1 MNLQERIRLLARLGQ
16 YIINN
21 SADWQEVVTRAGI
34 ENSWFIPGFTQS
46 ATLQIAHNYLDEG
59 KLQEWATVNA
69 VKEQASPKTI
79 GIIMAGNIP
88 AVGMHDLLAVFMSG
102 HKAMVKLSSKDRV
115 IIQHFIDLLVSWQPE
130 VSRFITTSE
139 MLKGCDAYIATG
151 SNNTSRYFEYYFEK
165 YPHIIRRNR
174 TSVALLTG
182 AETTEELYKL
192 ADDVFLYFGLGCRN
206 VTKLYVPEN
215 YNFEP
220 LLNCFKNYNWLIEHN
235 KYKNNYD
242 YNLAIHLLNGNFYMS
257 TEALLLVEQEALF
270 SPISQVN
277 YQYYNNAEQL
287 AVELKHLPDL
297 QAITGH
303 SYISFGQAQL
313 PSLNVFA
320 DGVNTLEFLNNL

>member
-1 MNLQERIRLLARLGQ
+1 MNLQERIRLLTRLGR
-16 YIINN
+16 YIQDN
-21 SADWQEVVTRAGI
+21 STEWQEVISRAGV
-34 ENSWFIPGFTQS
+34 ENSWFIPEFAES
-46 ATLQIAHNYLDEG
+46 ATLQIARNYLDEN
-59 KLQEWATVNA
+59 KLQHWVTVNA
-69 VKEQASPKTI
+69 VTGLPALPKTV

-88 AVGMHDLLAVFMSG
+88 AVGMHDLLAVFISG
-102 HKAMVKLSSKDRV
+102 HKAMVKLSSKDKV
-115 IIQHFIDLLVSWQPE
+115 IMQHFINLLTAWQPE
-130 VSRFITTSE
+130 VNRYITTSD

-151 SNNTSRYFEYYFEK
+151 TNNTSRYFEYYFEK

-182 AETTEELYKL
+182 NETAAELDKL

-220 LLNCFKNYNWLIEHN
+220 LLNSFKKYNWLIDHH

-277 YQYYNNAEQL
+277 YQYYSNREQL
-287 AVELKHLPDL
+287 VAQLEQLPDL
-297 QAITGH
+297 QAITGA
-303 SYISFGQAQL
+303 SFIPFGQAQL
-313 PSLNVFA
+313 PELNIFA
-320 DGVNTLEFLNNL
+320 DGVNTLKFLQ